1 MNLDQAGQ
9 SSIPIYRQH
18 LAKRRVFVLIL
29 LGLLVPAVLYA
40 LSTGSYGLGLSNL
53 LPALAE
59 PGSREALIIWNIRLP
74 RITAAILVGASL
86 GVAGAVMQCLLH
98 NPLASPFT
106 MGISHGAMFGAS
118 LGISLIGLGTTQST
132 GQISVHNPYLV
143 VMLAFGGSLLSV
155 AVILILARLRA
166 LGPGAIILAG
176 VAMGSL
182 FTAGTTLVQY
192 FAEERQLA
200 AMVYWSFGDLGRPI
214 WKELALM
221 ASLAVPG
228 IAYFQWKRWDY
239 NAFQSGDDVARSL
252 GVQVRRERLWGMLL
266 ASLIT
271 AVAVALVGIIGFVD
285 LICAH
290 IARLIVGSDY
300 RFLLPSSALL
310 GALLLVLADTA
321 ARSVL
326 APTILP
332 VGVLTS
338 FLGAPLFVYLIIRL
352 EQGGSHVAGG

>member
-1 MNLDQAGQ
+1 ML
-9 SSIPIYRQH
+9 
-18 LAKRRVFVLIL
+18 LLI
-29 LGLLVPAVLYA
+29 GLLMPATLYA
-40 LSTGSYGLGLSNL
+40 LSTGSYSLGLPDILS
-53 LPALAE
+53 ALAKLE
-59 PGSREALIIWNIRLP
+59 SREAMVIWNIRLP

-86 GVAGAVMQCLLH
+86 GAAGAVMQCLLH

-106 MGISHGAMFGAS
+106 MGISHGAMFGAA

-143 VMLAFGGSLLSV
+143 VILAFGGSLLGV
-155 AVILILARLRA
+155 VVILILARLRA
-166 LGPGAIILAG
+166 LSPGAIILAG
-176 VAMGSL
+176 VAMSSL

-192 FAEERQLA
+192 FAEDRQLA
-200 AMVYWSFGDLGRPI
+200 AMVYWSFGDLGRPV

-221 ASLAVPG
+221 ASLAIPG
-228 IAYFQWKRWDY
+228 IAYFQWKRWDF

-252 GVQVRRERLWGMLL
+252 GVRVRRERLLGMLL
-266 ASLIT
+266 ASMIT

-338 FLGAPLFVYLIIRL
+338 FLGAPLFVYLLMRMD
-352 EQGGSHVAGG
+352 QGGGHVARG